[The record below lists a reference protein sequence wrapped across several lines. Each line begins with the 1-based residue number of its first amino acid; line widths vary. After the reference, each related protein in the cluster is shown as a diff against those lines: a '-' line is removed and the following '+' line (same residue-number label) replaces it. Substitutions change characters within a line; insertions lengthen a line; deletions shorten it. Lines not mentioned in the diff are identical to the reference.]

1 MADSFRTELRDL
13 IDRVY
18 FGEFEAEATTQ
29 MVHMAVHRDLPEH
42 LIDYLIGKGIASEV
56 QSFFR
61 SKTSDGLPRFP
72 EVNDEGS
79 HKQLELLSVDEFTF
93 VHRRYIDRA
102 DANSAQADKIRE
114 RCLEVHGVDLGA
126 KDTAS

>member
-1 MADSFRTELRDL
+1 MTDSFRTELRDL

-29 MVHMAVHRDLPEH
+29 MVHLAVHRDLPEH
-42 LIDYLIGKGIASEV
+42 LVDYLIGKGIASEV

-72 EVNDEGS
+72 EVNEEGS
-79 HKQLELLSVDEFTF
+79 HKQLELLSIDEFAF
-93 VHRRYIDRA
+93 VHTKYVDRA
-102 DANSAQADKIRE
+102 DANSAQAEKIRQ
-114 RCLEVHGVDLGA
+114 RCIDLHGVDVG
-126 KDTAS
+126 TAAVA